1 MTVLIDIRTE
11 GFPEELEAVME
22 KIALDSL
29 KYEGFQEECEISI
42 SIVDNEEIH
51 QINKQFRGIDRP
63 TDVLSFPQLTFE
75 EGEIMD
81 RNENGEVVLGD
92 IIISLERAREQAEEY
107 GHSLKREIAFLTAHS
122 MLHLLGYDH
131 MEPEEEK
138 EMFAKQKEILELAG
152 IPRAKGKGS
161 VSMTNQEL
169 IAKAKEAMTK
179 AYAPYSHFQVGAA
192 LLAKDGRVFTGCNV
206 ENATYGATIC
216 AERTAVTKAVSEG
229 VREFEKIAIVASSGD
244 YAAPCGICRQVLFEF
259 MPEGKVVLWSE
270 LEGEK
275 EFALTELL
283 PFGFRGEDIK

>member
-11 GFPEELEAVME
+11 GFPKELEEVME

-29 KYEGFQEECEISI
+29 QYEGFQEECEISI

-152 IPRAKGKGS
+152 IPRA
-161 VSMTNQEL
+161 
-169 IAKAKEAMTK
+169 
-179 AYAPYSHFQVGAA
+179 
-192 LLAKDGRVFTGCNV
+192 
-206 ENATYGATIC
+206 
-216 AERTAVTKAVSEG
+216 
-229 VREFEKIAIVASSGD
+229 
-244 YAAPCGICRQVLFEF
+244 
-259 MPEGKVVLWSE
+259 
-270 LEGEK
+270 
-275 EFALTELL
+275 
-283 PFGFRGEDIK
+283 